1 MEVRDRHVHQ
11 KEEREQKK
19 QQQEEEKVQ
28 AMGLPRRYASS
39 YHQVQKALEQPPVS
53 DDVSR
58 DSSLQKTLEQRLV
71 RQVCTSSL
79 TTTTSVLILLSVCSY
94 YYIYVSSYSYDTTI
108 YRQTVEKLPRNDGNY
123 LVDMSDEAA
132 AHARSED
139 SAERVLDARR
149 KRAADRQSKVGSVC

>member
-1 MEVRDRHVHQ
+1 MF
-11 KEEREQKK
+11 
-19 QQQEEEKVQ
+19 
-28 AMGLPRRYASS
+28 
-39 YHQVQKALEQPPVS
+39 
-53 DDVSR
+53 
-58 DSSLQKTLEQRLV
+58 
-71 RQVCTSSL
+71 
-79 TTTTSVLILLSVCSY
+79 SY
-94 YYIYVSSYSYDTTI
+94 YYVSSYSYYTTI